1 METYGSKERCPCK
14 TCQPTVHVFNKP
26 ILTLYKACS
35 DQVIMGA
42 SGAVALNDVAI
53 ISAMNTYFVVDDDD
67 KLYFS
72 LQVRKFFQLIL
83 SFRSND

>member
-1 METYGSKERCPCK
+1 
-14 TCQPTVHVFNKP
+14 
-26 ILTLYKACS
+26 
-35 DQVIMGA
+35 MGA